1 MQLASESQGCSV
13 VSATSN
19 DLVHL
24 PSSILANER
33 SGDSNDNFWMSTGSF
48 PQEIVIQLGA
58 ASSIRSVDIVS
69 LGIRKI
75 QVDKCDGPQANRLMK
90 NELLL
95 SWLNVSFTLPLP
107 STVCGA
113 YHSWETVCAQ
123 EANDAD
129 GDLQRLSM
137 NIPPRLTA
145 SYLRFKVGRT
155 IISKYVSSVLS
166 LHFIRSM

>member
-58 ASSIRSVDIVS
+58 ASSIKSVDIVS
-69 LGIRKI
+69 LGVRKI
-75 QVDKCDGPQANRLMK
+75 QLDKCDGPQANRSTNK
-90 NELLL
+90 YFDGTQL
-95 SWLNVSFTLPLP
+95 SECPFAFCTTKCLF
-107 STVCGA
+107 
-113 YHSWETVCAQ
+113 
-123 EANDAD
+123 
-129 GDLQRLSM
+129 
-137 NIPPRLTA
+137 
-145 SYLRFKVGRT
+145 
-155 IISKYVSSVLS
+155 IISKLISCT
-166 LHFIRSM
+166 

>member
-1 MQLASESQGCSV
+1 M

-69 LGIRKI
+69 LGVRKI
-75 QVDKCDGPQANRLMK
+75 QLDKCDGPQANRST
-90 NELLL
+90 NEHFDGAQL
-95 SWLNVSFTLPLP
+95 SECLFAFCPTKCL
-107 STVCGA
+107 
-113 YHSWETVCAQ
+113 
-123 EANDAD
+123 
-129 GDLQRLSM
+129 
-137 NIPPRLTA
+137 
-145 SYLRFKVGRT
+145 F
-155 IISKYVSSVLS
+155 IISKLISYT
-166 LHFIRSM
+166 